1 MNRERIRFFSLAV
14 LFISVAGILKAKPAA
29 NFQSNRE
36 SKIYEIG
43 DFSELLLEG
52 AFKVHLI
59 QGEETSLRV
68 EASDP
73 AAFDYL
79 NVTNR
84 NGYLHLHVDREPF
97 DFSRVSLFITFK
109 TLERLEIKGGVKL
122 KTRGYLNLND
132 LFVSLEGGAKIEL
145 QAKAR
150 DITIESEGG
159 VMFDLDGIA
168 RSLDV
173 QVSGA
178 GHIDAGELEC
188 KEVSFKI
195 EGVGTGRVFATE
207 KLYAQINGVGK
218 IRYLGNPEVTE
229 NIDGLGSV
237 DREE

>member
-14 LFISVAGILKAKPAA
+14 LFISVAGILQAKPATI
-29 NFQSNRE
+29 FQSNRE
-36 SKIYEIG
+36 SKTYEIG

-52 AFKVHLI
+52 AFKVYLI

-84 NGYLHLHVDREPF
+84 NDYLHLHVDREPF

-109 TLERLEIKGGVKL
+109 TLERLEIEGGIKL

-132 LFVSLEGGAKIEL
+132 LYVSLEGGAKIEL

-159 VMFDLDGIA
+159 VMFELDGIA

-173 QVSGA
+173 KVSGA

-237 DREE
+237 DRE

>member
-1 MNRERIRFFSLAV
+1 MNREKIRFFSLAV
-14 LFISVAGILKAKPAA
+14 LFISIAGLLQAKPAST
-29 NFQSNRE
+29 FQSNWE

-52 AFKVHLI
+52 AFKVYLI
-59 QGEETSLRV
+59 QGDETSLKV

-84 NGYLHLHVDREPF
+84 NGCLHLHVDREPF

-109 TLERLEIKGGVKL
+109 TLERLEIEGGVKL

-132 LFVSLEGGAKIEL
+132 LYVSLEGGAKIEL

-150 DITIESEGG
+150 DIAIESEGG
-159 VMFDLDGIA
+159 VMFELDGIA

-173 QVSGA
+173 EVSGA
-178 GHIDAGELEC
+178 GHIDAGELKC

-218 IRYLGNPEVTE
+218 IRYLGDPEVTE

-237 DREE
+237 DRE